1 MSRIS
6 DPVDVRCCICNAKN
20 KIRYVCSSSIF
31 SGPDL
36 DTRPAFMARY
46 NIRYEVYSCKNCGY
60 CNIELDQ
67 EISGADRVIQS
78 SEYKKILKSR
88 KSPKKANEFSC
99 LAMLYDSK
107 GNLVQSGFQY
117 LKAAWICDDKHKW
130 MKGAQQIKADE
141 ENITPIITPRMS
153 AIAKS
158 AAAFRIQ
165 ALEKFKAAEKKNK
178 AVMKTKGETRL
189 LKIDLLRRMGQFDE
203 AENICRLALKKR
215 LGSRIR
221 HILQYELYLCKNRD
235 DACRDIETAMEY
247 KIKK

>member
-6 DPVDVRCCICNAKN
+6 DPVDVSCCICNAKN

-46 NIRYEVYSCKNCGY
+46 NIGYEVYSCKNCGY

-99 LAMLYDSK
+99 LAMLYDSR
-107 GNLVQSGFQY
+107 GNLVQSGFQETF
-117 LKAAWICDDKHKW
+117 L
-130 MKGAQQIKADE
+130 
-141 ENITPIITPRMS
+141 
-153 AIAKS
+153 
-158 AAAFRIQ
+158 
-165 ALEKFKAAEKKNK
+165 NK
-178 AVMKTKGETRL
+178 L
-189 LKIDLLRRMGQFDE
+189 CPQF
-203 AENICRLALKKR
+203 
-215 LGSRIR
+215 
-221 HILQYELYLCKNRD
+221 
-235 DACRDIETAMEY
+235 
-247 KIKK
+247 